1 MVARQWTGRCAD
13 EATIWP
19 LADAAAELPGVNLR
33 LGVTVASVDAKRA
46 VLTTGEILDCDHL
59 VLSPGVISDPS
70 FAVGDAA
77 AVSGLTDHSLDLYSH
92 SSLPAQKEQLGA
104 MVAGLKAGNEATL
117 LIPIVAVP
125 YKCPVAP
132 FEVQVA
138 HHESI
143 TRMRMTYK
151 QHLQTSPHVHFVHVA
166 GGLPRRR
173 TPALRRGP
181 RARAHRRH
189 CAGAVA
195 APRSGEAGV

>member
-19 LADAAAELPGVNLR
+19 LADAAAALPGVNLR

-70 FAVGDAA
+70 FAVGDVA

-132 FEVQVA
+132 FEVQIA

-143 TRMRMTYK
+143 TRIRISTHK
-151 QHLQTSPHVHFVHVA
+151 QHPQTSPDVHFVHVA
-166 GGLPRRR
+166 GGVPR
-173 TPALRRGP
+173 
-181 RARAHRRH
+181 
-189 CAGAVA
+189 
-195 APRSGEAGV
+195 